1 MVSSWT
7 EQQFRACG
15 RFMRHARIHTMQV
28 PRSPRRDDLGILA
41 QIVPPSAGGLA
52 PDCYL
57 AGLGLI
63 LSQNAHW

>member
-1 MVSSWT
+1 
-7 EQQFRACG
+7 
-15 RFMRHARIHTMQV
+15 MQV
-28 PRSPRRDDLGILA
+28 RGALPRMPPRRDDLGILA